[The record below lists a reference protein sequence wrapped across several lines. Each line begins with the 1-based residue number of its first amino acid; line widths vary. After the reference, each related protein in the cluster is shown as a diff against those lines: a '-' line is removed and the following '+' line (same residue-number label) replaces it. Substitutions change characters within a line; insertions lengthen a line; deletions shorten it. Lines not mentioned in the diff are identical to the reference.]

1 MVPMESEAL
10 TPGQKL
16 RLALELFE
24 SGRELMRAKIRREEP
39 GLSARELE
47 ERLAAWVSTRP
58 GAEHGDSSG
67 RPRRFEEPAA

>member
-1 MVPMESEAL
+1 MESEAL

-24 SGRELMRAKIRREEP
+24 SGRELMRAKIKREGP
-39 GLSARELE
+39 GLSDLE
-47 ERLAAWVSTRP
+47 IEQRLAAWVSARP

-67 RPRRFEEPAA
+67 LPRRFREPAA